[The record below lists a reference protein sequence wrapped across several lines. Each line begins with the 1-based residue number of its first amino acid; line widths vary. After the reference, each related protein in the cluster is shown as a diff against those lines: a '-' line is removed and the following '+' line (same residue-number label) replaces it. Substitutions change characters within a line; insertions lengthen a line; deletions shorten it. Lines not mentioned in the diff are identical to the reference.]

1 MSGLVFLLFIVGCV
15 LLGSIKQI
23 IDNQKEPYDARRQ
36 LEIIFHSYSKFTN
49 ICFKSITTVCYFTFF
64 ATMNF

>member
-23 IDNQKEPYDARRQ
+23 NEYERGI
-36 LEIIFHSYSKFTN
+36 LFISVVT
-49 ICFKSITTVCYFTFF
+49 
-64 ATMNF
+64 